1 MPTGANLVLRP
12 FQQLRQLG
20 DIDGD
25 APRFG
30 LWAGFAAVAT
40 WAVSQAGISFA
51 LRRRGKGCSNGVFQN
66 DINRNRIKEDQCRCR

>member
-30 LWAGFAAVAT
+30 LPHGL
-40 WAVSQAGISFA
+40 SRRAGISFA
-51 LRRRGKGCSNGVFQN
+51 LRPRGKWCSNGVFQN
-66 DINRNRIKEDQCRCR
+66 DINPGNRIKEEQCRRR

>member
-1 MPTGANLVLRP
+1 MTNACTKRHVILGGIHKMPTGANLVLRP

-30 LWAGFAAVAT
+30 L
-40 WAVSQAGISFA
+40 
-51 LRRRGKGCSNGVFQN
+51 
-66 DINRNRIKEDQCRCR
+66 